1 MPRHGIIRIVRVR
14 LVDTGVFGP
23 PPREGSSRGPLF
35 RPLSIGP
42 AILWRRPDRAGTR
55 SRWEVDIHDV
65 LGLEPATPPSV
76 VDVER
81 IVAWRR
87 AEGQQCRVALALVCG
102 DDVLAPHDP
111 RVEATASAGS
121 APERS
126 TFTWGRFRRGAAIEI
141 YGWSLLCLQP
151 EFEGRAV
158 VDPHDTIPDMPAWYE
173 SPLELADR
181 AAFLAA
187 RGIRSR
193 ALALV
198 TRPEDFVPGA
208 VGPVNRFFPSGAYR
222 VPADLRRLV

>member
-1 MPRHGIIRIVRVR
+1 MPRHGIVRVVRVR

-35 RPLSIGP
+35 RPLAIGP
-42 AILWRRPDRAGTR
+42 AILWRLPGRAGAR
-55 SRWEVDIHDV
+55 APWQVDVHDDR
-65 LGLEPATPPSV
+65 GLAPATPPRA

-87 AEGQQCRVALALVCG
+87 AEGQQCRVALALVCA
-102 DDVLAPHDP
+102 DDILAPLDTP
-111 RVEATASAGS
+111 EATASAGS
-121 APERS
+121 TPERPG
-126 TFTWGRFRRGAAIEI
+126 FVWGRFRRGAAIEI
-141 YGWSLLCLQP
+141 YGWSLLSLLP
-151 EFEGRAV
+151 GGEGRAV

-181 AAFLAA
+181 GAFLAT

-193 ALALV
+193 PLALV
-198 TRPEDFVPGA
+198 TRPEDFVAGDD
-208 VGPVNRFFPSGAYR
+208 GPVNRFFSSGAYR